1 MSGSGRQS
9 DAEHRAHLL
18 HAVRLSRQYESSG
31 RGGPFGAV
39 IVRDGRVIA
48 EGWNE
53 VTSSNDPTAHA
64 EVVAIRRA
72 CAAVSDFRLR
82 GAVIYSSC
90 EPCPMCLAAIYWAR
104 LDAVYFASDRRQ
116 AAAAGFDDAFLYDE
130 FLRPTPERR
139 ILSSF
144 VPLDEASEVFD
155 RWVLAGKI
163 AY

>member
-1 MSGSGRQS
+1 MKNG
-9 DAEHRAHLL
+9 DAAHRAHLL
-18 HAVRLSRQYESSG
+18 HAVRLARQHISSG
-31 RGGPFGAV
+31 LGGPFGAV

-72 CAAVSDFRLR
+72 CAAVGDFRLK
-82 GAVIYSSC
+82 GAIIYSSC
-90 EPCPMCLAAIYWAR
+90 EPCPMCLAAIYWSR

-116 AAAAGFDDAFLYDE
+116 AAAAGFDDALLYDE
-130 FLRPTPERR
+130 IFRPATERR
-139 ILSSF
+139 MRSSF
-144 VPLDEASEVFD
+144 MPMDEAGEVFD
-155 RWVLAGKI
+155 LWVKADKI

>member
-1 MSGSGRQS
+1 MKNS

-18 HAVRLSRQYESSG
+18 HAVRLSHQYMRG
-31 RGGPFGAV
+31 DRGGPFGAV
-39 IVRDGRVIA
+39 IVKDGRVIA

-72 CAAVSDFRLR
+72 CAALSDFRLR
-82 GAVIYSSC
+82 GAIIYSSC
-90 EPCPMCLAAIYWAR
+90 EPCPMCLAAIYWSR
-104 LDAVYFASDRRQ
+104 LDAVYFASDRHQ

-130 FLRPTPERR
+130 IVRPAPERR
-139 ILSSF
+139 IVSSYI
-144 VPLDEASEVFD
+144 PLDEASEVFE
-155 RWVLAGKI
+155 RWVKAGKI

>member
-1 MSGSGRQS
+1 
-9 DAEHRAHLL
+9 
-18 HAVRLSRQYESSG
+18 
-31 RGGPFGAV
+31 
-39 IVRDGRVIA
+39 
-48 EGWNE
+48 
-53 VTSSNDPTAHA
+53 
-64 EVVAIRRA
+64 
-72 CAAVSDFRLR
+72 
-82 GAVIYSSC
+82 
-90 EPCPMCLAAIYWAR
+90 MCLAAIYWAR